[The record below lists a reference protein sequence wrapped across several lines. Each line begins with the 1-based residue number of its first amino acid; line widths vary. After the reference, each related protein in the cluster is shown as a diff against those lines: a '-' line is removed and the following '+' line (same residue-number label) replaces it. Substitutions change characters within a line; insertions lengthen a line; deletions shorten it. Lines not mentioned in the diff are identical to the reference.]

1 MHDPHRPIRDR
12 NEPHEPQESA
22 DPRRWKALAAVSLA
36 QFILIL
42 DLTVVNV
49 ALPDLGA
56 DLDLSRTAFT
66 WAVSAYVLFFGGL
79 LLLGGRFADVFGTR
93 PMMQTGLVIFT
104 LASLASGLAQNE
116 TLLIGG
122 RIGQGVGAALLSP
135 AALSTIT
142 SIFHGEERTR
152 ALSVWAS
159 LGGLGFATGVLVGGI
174 LTSAPGWRW
183 VFFINVP
190 VGVVLLA
197 AIRAVVPLRRP
208 DRTAGRID
216 VLGAVTVTAAT
227 GSLVYGMINAGDD
240 GWADFETLVP
250 IAAAIVLY
258 GVFVVVERTV
268 RNPLMHPSL
277 LSRRPIVTGAFLMF
291 IASGVLIAD
300 LFLGSQYLQH
310 LRGLSALE
318 TGLFFLPAALG
329 LLIGAI
335 AAGRLVGTIGTR
347 PVAVVGLTLV
357 AIGNG
362 LLIGLSVDGN
372 VYVEALPGTFLFALG
387 GGPLFVCA
395 TTSALGRV
403 GRHEAGLVSGVVN
416 TFNQLGAALCVAV
429 ASTVAAAGLTRTSSI
444 DGFTDAF
451 TVFTVVAAVAAVL
464 VYAHPVP
471 TADQRQAAYG
481 CWRGSRSHLR
491 HVDAHSRV
499 AGAVCLCPA
508 VLVGSGRWRAAEPC
522 YGGDRAG
529 AAACGARAHRRTG
542 CRPDGGR
549 PAWC

>member
-1 MHDPHRPIRDR
+1 MHDTHHPVHDTD
-12 NEPHEPQESA
+12 EPREAQESA
-22 DPRRWKALAAVSLA
+22 DPRRWKALAAISVA
-36 QFILIL
+36 QFMLIL

-66 WAVSAYVLFFGGL
+66 WTISIYVLFFGGL
-79 LLLGGRFADVFGTR
+79 LLLGGRLADVFGGRT
-93 PMMQTGLVIFT
+93 MMLTGLVVFT

-122 RIGQGVGAALLSP
+122 RVAQGVGAALLSP
-135 AALSTIT
+135 AALSTVT
-142 SIFHGEERTR
+142 STFHGEERNR

-159 LGGLGFATGVLVGGI
+159 IGGVGFAAGVLIGGI
-174 LTSAPGWRW
+174 LTSGPGWRW

-190 VGVVLLA
+190 VGLVLLA
-197 AIRAVVPLRRP
+197 GIRAVVPLRRP
-208 DRTAGRID
+208 DRAAGRID

-227 GSLVYGMINAGDD
+227 GSLIYGMINAGDE
-240 GWADFETLVP
+240 GWADPGTLLP

-258 GVFVVVERTV
+258 AVFVVAERTV
-268 RNPLMHPSL
+268 RTPLMHPSL
-277 LSRRPIVTGAFLMF
+277 LTRRPIVTGAFLML

-329 LLIGAI
+329 LMIGAI
-335 AAGRLVGTIGTR
+335 AAGRLVGRIGTR
-347 PVAVVGLTLV
+347 PVAVVGLVLV

-362 LLIGLSVDGN
+362 LLIGLSAGGN

-403 GRHEAGLVSGVVN
+403 GLHEAGLVSGIVN
-416 TFNQLGAALCVAV
+416 TFNQLGAAICVAV
-429 ASTVAAAGLTRTSSI
+429 ASTVAAAGLTHTPSL

-451 TVFTVVAAVAAVL
+451 AVFTVVAAVAAVVSLRL
-464 VYAHPVP
+464 VPSGTPQMTGVPHAH
-471 TADQRQAAYG
+471 
-481 CWRGSRSHLR
+481 
-491 HVDAHSRV
+491 
-499 AGAVCLCPA
+499 
-508 VLVGSGRWRAAEPC
+508 
-522 YGGDRAG
+522 
-529 AAACGARAHRRTG
+529 
-542 CRPDGGR
+542 
-549 PAWC
+549 

>member
-1 MHDPHRPIRDR
+1 MQSPHHPARDTD
-12 NEPHEPQESA
+12 EPREPQESA
-22 DPRRWKALAAVSLA
+22 DPRRWTALAVLSVA
-36 QFILIL
+36 QFMLIL

-56 DLDLSRTAFT
+56 DLDLSRTEFT
-66 WAVSAYVLFFGGL
+66 WTVSAYVLFFGGL
-79 LLLGGRFADVFGTR
+79 MLLGGRFADVFGAR
-93 PMMQTGLVIFT
+93 PVMLTGVVIFT

-142 SIFHGEERTR
+142 SIFHGEERNK

-159 LGGLGFATGVLVGGI
+159 LGGLGFAAGVLIGGI
-174 LTSAPGWRW
+174 LTSGPGWRW

-190 VGVVLLA
+190 VGIVLLA
-197 AIRAVVPLRRP
+197 AIRAVVPPRRP
-208 DRTAGRID
+208 DSAARRID
-216 VLGAVTVTAAT
+216 VLGAVTVTAGT
-227 GSLVYGMINAGDD
+227 GSLIYGMINAGDA
-240 GWADFETLVP
+240 GWADLGTLLP

-268 RNPLMHPSL
+268 RNPLTHLSL
-277 LSRRPIVTGAFLMF
+277 LSRRPIVTGAFLML

-329 LLIGAI
+329 LMIGAI

-347 PVAVVGLTLV
+347 PVAVVGLVLV

-362 LLIGLSVDGN
+362 LLIGLSADGN
-372 VYVEALPGTFLFALG
+372 VYVEALPGTFFFALG

-403 GRHEAGLVSGVVN
+403 GQHEAGLVSGIVN
-416 TFNQLGAALCVAV
+416 TFNQLGAAICVAV
-429 ASTVAAAGLTRTSSI
+429 ASTVAAAGLTRTPSL

-464 VYAHPVP
+464 SLRLVPSGKPQMTGAPHAH
-471 TADQRQAAYG
+471 
-481 CWRGSRSHLR
+481 
-491 HVDAHSRV
+491 
-499 AGAVCLCPA
+499 
-508 VLVGSGRWRAAEPC
+508 
-522 YGGDRAG
+522 
-529 AAACGARAHRRTG
+529 
-542 CRPDGGR
+542 
-549 PAWC
+549 